1 MVGPI
6 RRAGN
11 AEDIGDVELS
21 AHRLSRRVRS
31 VRFAVAIHR
40 DTVVAAEATYGLLGP
55 AIGDGRSVDLASV
68 VPNRVRALPYPQR
81 AANGA
86 GRQHP
91 VSVTFNAVWSPTFQ
105 SRSPTGSIPLLR
117 FNHCTLRS
125 ARDVLATTLLRQPL
139 CMPVRSDPQVI
150 TRFNADPR
158 VRRVWTGEVIP
169 HADRRRTICHTDRN
183 RSGGGGDRATG
194 GEGSCWECAGWRTRP
209 LKCFGLIGTE
219 RKRSPSWDVAVVR
232 VN

>member
-1 MVGPI
+1 MPDRRHDIELLQAQIPGMVGPI

-86 GRQHP
+86 GRQHSVTAP
-91 VSVTFNAVWSPTFQ
+91 QGQANRGGQASVSVM
-105 SRSPTGSIPLLR
+105 LR
-117 FNHCTLRS
+117 KM
-125 ARDVLATTLLRQPL
+125 ATA
-139 CMPVRSDPQVI
+139 PV
-150 TRFNADPR
+150 
-158 VRRVWTGEVIP
+158 
-169 HADRRRTICHTDRN
+169 
-183 RSGGGGDRATG
+183 
-194 GEGSCWECAGWRTRP
+194 
-209 LKCFGLIGTE
+209 
-219 RKRSPSWDVAVVR
+219 
-232 VN
+232 